1 MISKSH
7 AGKCS
12 AAHVL
17 DHPVIEERFTTS
29 LQKRLAA
36 GTGD

>member
-1 MISKSH
+1 M
-7 AGKCS
+7 AFW
-12 AAHVL
+12 AML
-17 DHPVIEERFTTS
+17 DRPVIEERFTTS